1 MIGSINMMNHN
12 SCLKKRPP
20 KEVMCKLVDDHVYQ
34 KKGRFSKVCKNCGKE
49 VIDEDAINALIQ
61 AMELRINQL
70 EVELKS
76 RIGVS
81 PQPVPYYPYTT
92 TTDPS
97 ITGSGTWSSNSTTA
111 YSNST
116 TAGSIT
122 PLTQKEKDKAL
133 KDFYE
138 TYNSLKAKT

>member
-61 AMELRINQL
+61 AMESRINQL
-70 EVELKS
+70 EAELKS

-81 PQPVPYYPYTT
+81 PQPVPYYPYTP
-92 TTDPS
+92 DPS
-97 ITGSGTWSSNSTTA
+97 ITGSGTW